1 MALETC
7 PELRIVVRRLV
18 LGRSYSRVDDFGE
31 DVPPIPILLA
41 CLDNVRV
48 LRIYSG
54 ARVAVPCILQ
64 QHTTSVLPL
73 LQRVDLHDCLDEEQ
87 RMHLVDTLG
96 ALQQYPHLHEVRL
109 FGSLRPYRVPCA
121 DTAPLPLKWLAS
133 LSIDGQVVNTPPLLQ
148 LLSASLSLR
157 SLSLRN
163 LVNGDFL
170 DNVHS
175 SLPRPS
181 NLQRLALH
189 SIDSFLDYSETLS
202 QLSGV
207 TRLTISGRLPFKPI
221 LGFARRSYKRLTC
234 QTKTVTADE
243 LVTLLGYGR
252 STLGRLV
259 LDISLLP
266 IAPPPSVGVTFEGM
280 SRVLEHAE
288 VAGVQVEGK
297 AVQEHR
303 VEQRRRAMREV
314 GTV

>member
-1 MALETC
+1 MPWWGFASEYILYARAAAAAKKLNYTFLEDD
-7 PELRIVVRRLV
+7 RNWNYGRLSNYF
-18 LGRSYSRVDDFGE
+18 LPRTLSC
-31 DVPPIPILLA
+31 VPPSDWSNPALAIPHVLL
-41 CLDNVRV
+41 
-48 LRIYSG
+48 
-54 ARVAVPCILQ
+54 
-64 QHTTSVLPL
+64 
-73 LQRVDLHDCLDEEQ
+73 
-87 RMHLVDTLG
+87 
-96 ALQQYPHLHEVRL
+96 
-109 FGSLRPYRVPCA
+109 
-121 DTAPLPLKWLAS
+121 
-133 LSIDGQVVNTPPLLQ
+133 
-148 LLSASLSLR
+148 

>member
-1 MALETC
+1 MESEGPERVQQTSPDSTPLSASPGADYLTSLPTELFLTICEFVHAQRAGPYLALISRRFLPFARRLVFDTVECRSIARIRCLHMALETC

-41 CLDNVRV
+41 CLDN
-48 LRIYSG
+48 
-54 ARVAVPCILQ
+54 
-64 QHTTSVLPL
+64 HTTSVLPL

-96 ALQQYPHLHEVRL
+96 ALQQYPHLHE
-109 FGSLRPYRVPCA
+109 
-121 DTAPLPLKWLAS
+121 
-133 LSIDGQVVNTPPLLQ
+133 
-148 LLSASLSLR
+148 
-157 SLSLRN
+157 
-163 LVNGDFL
+163 
-170 DNVHS
+170 
-175 SLPRPS
+175 
-181 NLQRLALH
+181 
-189 SIDSFLDYSETLS
+189 
-202 QLSGV
+202 LSGV